1 MMMQDFCRQAKESAP
16 RRQTVPDCG
25 VIAQLASRTARSWL
39 LAFFFCREMRV
50 PCDGYTPGPKSNQRE
65 MRNRR
70 EMGTPQAQ
78 NPIGVISR
86 LMFFSIFPPKNENHP
101 SLEVPEKRIFRT
113 RKRGLQY
120 KSQSYFVL
128 ILSSIVLQQ
137 HSFSKCCC
145 RHVFLVLLLLVS
157 SSCVY

>member
-1 MMMQDFCRQAKESAP
+1 MNS
-16 RRQTVPDCG
+16 G
-25 VIAQLASRTARSWL
+25 
-39 LAFFFCREMRV
+39 AFDLTRIFFCREMRV
-50 PCDGYTPGPKSNQRE
+50 PCDGYTPGPKSNSRE

-70 EMGTPQAQ
+70 ETGTLQAQ

-86 LMFFSIFPPKNENHP
+86 LMFFSIFPKKMKTIQVYP

-128 ILSSIVLQQ
+128 ILSSIVLQ
-137 HSFSKCCC
+137 
-145 RHVFLVLLLLVS
+145 
-157 SSCVY
+157 